1 MRTFDFA
8 PLSRSTIGFERLFD
22 QLNNLQRADPGDTY
36 PPYDILRLGE
46 DAFRIRLAVAGF
58 SPAELSIVAQQ
69 NLVTVTGRK
78 PENGKHEYLY
88 QGISARPFERR
99 FSLADHVEVAGAS
112 YEHGLLQIDL
122 VRRLPEAMK
131 PRRIEIGNV
140 TTLPKRDRA
149 KPTEA
154 EQAA

>member
-1 MRTFDFA
+1 MRTLDFT
-8 PLSRSTIGFERLFD
+8 PLSRSGIGFERLFD
-22 QLNNLQRADPGDTY
+22 QLNNLQRADPGDPY

-58 SPAELSIVAQQ
+58 SPADLSIVAQQ
-69 NLVTVTGRK
+69 NLVTVIGRK

-99 FSLADHVEVAGAS
+99 FSLADYVEVDGAS

-122 VRRLPEAMK
+122 VRRLPETMK

-140 TTLPKRDRA
+140 TALPKRDRA
-149 KPTEA
+149 KPAET